1 MTIQKTLEIL
11 FEGHDLS
18 KTEAKNV
25 FLEVMS
31 GRATE
36 AQIGGLLAALRVKT
50 ETADEIAGAA
60 EAMRSLSIKVE
71 VDLPN
76 LVDTC
81 GTGGSGKKLFNIST
95 ASAFVAAASGANI
108 AKHGNRKMSSMSGSA
123 DILEEAGVKLNLL
136 PDQISQCILEVGIGF
151 IFAQT
156 HHSAMKYAAPVRT
169 QIGARTIM
177 NILGPLTN
185 PASAKNQVIGIFDSS
200 WQTKIAEVLRLLGAH
215 HVLIVHSEGLD
226 EIGLE
231 KPTSIIELK
240 EKIITK
246 YRVTPSDFGIKA
258 ENHDRLIASSPA
270 ESLKLLKKSLTKPDT
285 APSNIVSMNAGAA
298 IYASGVA
305 TSLENGV
312 IMAQDAIA
320 SGLAYEKF
328 NELVRVTQLMA
339 NS

>member
-108 AKHGNRKMSSMSGSA
+108 AKHGNRKMSSMSGSC
-123 DILEEAGVKLNLL
+123 LL
-136 PDQISQCILEVGIGF
+136 
-151 IFAQT
+151 
-156 HHSAMKYAAPVRT
+156 Y
-169 QIGARTIM
+169 
-177 NILGPLTN
+177 
-185 PASAKNQVIGIFDSS
+185 
-200 WQTKIAEVLRLLGAH
+200 
-215 HVLIVHSEGLD
+215 
-226 EIGLE
+226 
-231 KPTSIIELK
+231 TS
-240 EKIITK
+240 
-246 YRVTPSDFGIKA
+246 PSPR
-258 ENHDRLIASSPA
+258 DR
-270 ESLKLLKKSLTKPDT
+270 
-285 APSNIVSMNAGAA
+285 G
-298 IYASGVA
+298 
-305 TSLENGV
+305 
-312 IMAQDAIA
+312 
-320 SGLAYEKF
+320 
-328 NELVRVTQLMA
+328 
-339 NS
+339 